1 MKKNERELAFEME
14 RKLIIEEEERKN
26 IDELRKQLEKERE
39 KFKEE
44 KEKFK
49 EEKRKFEEEKEKIE
63 NACENEGI
71 EEINKIIEPDSI
83 IVELENKEDD
93 ELEVPLEKL
102 NKKELLEICENEG
115 IEVNNSLGKE
125 CIINCIK
132 LERNKGE

>member
-26 IDELRKQLEKERE
+26 IDELRKQLEKE
-39 KFKEE
+39 
-44 KEKFK
+44 KEKFE